1 MFDWWKDEVVKHMVF
16 DRDIRGP
23 HGHVHEI
30 LGHLD
35 PGNVKGYVEK
45 AQSKQLNRLK
55 ARRRR
60 ETARHYELKITKA
73 NKFSRPKGKA
83 KSGPMLTAFNGSKSK
98 LQLITASES

>member
-1 MFDWWKDEVVKHMVF
+1 MFDLWKDEVVKHMVF

-55 ARRRR
+55 ARRSR
-60 ETARHYELKITKA
+60 ETARHVELKN
-73 NKFSRPKGKA
+73 NKS
-83 KSGPMLTAFNGSKSK
+83 
-98 LQLITASES
+98 